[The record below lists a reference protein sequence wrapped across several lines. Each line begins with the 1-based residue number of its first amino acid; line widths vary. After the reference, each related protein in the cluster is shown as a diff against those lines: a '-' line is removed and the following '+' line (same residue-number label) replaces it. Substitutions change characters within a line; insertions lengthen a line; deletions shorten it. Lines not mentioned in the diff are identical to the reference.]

1 VTRSFKIELYNE
13 AQECW
18 LKYFSCRIKN
28 TTCFKIHFKIKYN
41 WIRLGGRSLYE
52 TSRSPLYRPVFI
64 TPVWNPVLLTWK
76 SQRTPTRTDRTLPV
90 MFKMSGNRVI
100 ASSVDTSMVLA
111 SSKTAL
117 DLRSSVMKNR
127 IASGSI
133 GGVIYGR
140 NIQKFT
146 GLRILTWLIFVPCL
160 L

>member
-1 VTRSFKIELYNE
+1 
-13 AQECW
+13 
-18 LKYFSCRIKN
+18 
-28 TTCFKIHFKIKYN
+28 
-41 WIRLGGRSLYE
+41 
-52 TSRSPLYRPVFI
+52 
-64 TPVWNPVLLTWK
+64 
-76 SQRTPTRTDRTLPV
+76 